1 MTERDW
7 NLGEA
12 PVIPL
17 RNVVV
22 FPYQVL
28 PLFVGRPKSLKSIEA
43 ALGSSRRVVL
53 VCQKDEAEEDPGIED
68 MYDIGV
74 GAEILQL
81 LKLPDG
87 SDRVLVE
94 GVRRVRITSVRS
106 DNETLMAS
114 IEPLPTD
121 ERTSTGHQALMR
133 VVLDQ
138 FAQYVELSKKLPPET
153 VNSVSGITEPDRFAD
168 VIASNLLLSTEE
180 RQELLS
186 IIEAEQRLHRIA
198 ELLAKEIY
206 VLELARKIESDVKAK
221 IDQSQREYYLREQV
235 RAIEKELG
243 EEGEEAGEVGEYRKR
258 LEKTRLPEYARDKI
272 EEELGRLAKTPAMSP
287 ESSVIRTY
295 LDWLLGLPWDVRTV
309 DKLDLKR
316 ARRVLDKDHYG
327 LEEVK
332 DRVLEYL
339 AVRKLSQKPRGP
351 ILCFVG
357 PPGVGKT
364 SLGKS
369 IAETLNRKFV
379 RVSLGGIR
387 DEAEVRGHRRTY
399 VGALP
404 GRIIQGI
411 KQAGTKNPV
420 FLLDEIDKVG
430 ADFRGDPTAALLEA
444 LDPEQNAQFSDHYVE
459 IPFDLSEVLFLTTA
473 NVSETIPPALLDR
486 MEVIPLPGYTDEEKL
501 QIARHFLLPKSLPNH
516 GLRPQDLQLD
526 DDVIRAIIQQYTREA
541 GVRGLER
548 ALVRISRKVARS
560 KVEEKSAFRGVR
572 LRVER
577 LAQYLD
583 LPLYSYT
590 SLINGPRVGV
600 ACGLVVT
607 QYGGDTVYVEA
618 TRMDG
623 KGNLQ
628 LTGQLG
634 DVMKESAQA
643 ALSYIR
649 AHAAAIGLMPR
660 FIEKVDLHVHVP
672 EGAVPKEGPSAGV
685 TMAAAMVSALTGR
698 KVRADVAM
706 TGEITLR
713 GQVLPVGGIKSK
725 VLGAYRAGITEVILP
740 EENRRDT
747 TKISSDI
754 ASRLQFTFVTDIAEV
769 LNRALLPLE
778 KSGVRRSVA
787 PKQ

>member
-1 MTERDW
+1 MSDRDW
-7 NLGEA
+7 DLTQA
-12 PVIPL
+12 PLIPL

-22 FPYQVL
+22 FPYHVL
-28 PLFVGRPKSLKSIEA
+28 PLFVGRPKSLKSIES
-43 ALGSSRRVVL
+43 ALATNRRIVL
-53 VCQKDEAEEDPGIED
+53 VCQKDESNEDPELD
-68 MYDIGV
+68 DLHEIGV

-94 GVRRVRITSVRS
+94 GVRRVKITGMHS
-106 DNETLMAS
+106 DGDMLVAD
-114 IEPLPTD
+114 IEPLPVD
-121 ERTSTGHQALMR
+121 EKMSTERQALMR

-138 FAQYVELSKKLPPET
+138 FSQYVELSKKLPSET
-153 VNSVSGITEPDRFAD
+153 VNNVSGVAEPDRFAD
-168 VIASNLLLSTEE
+168 LIASNLLIGTDD
-180 RQELLS
+180 RQELLATVD
-186 IIEAEQRLHRIA
+186 AEQRLHRIA

-243 EEGEEAGEVGEYRKR
+243 EEGEEAGEVGEYRQK
-258 LEKTRLPEYARDKI
+258 LEKVQMPTYARDKV

-295 LDWLLGLPWDVRTV
+295 LDWLIGLPWNVRTS

-316 ARRVLDKDHYG
+316 ARKVLDRDHYG
-327 LEEVK
+327 LEDIK
-332 DRVLEYL
+332 DRILEYL
-339 AVRKLSQKPRGP
+339 AVRKLSDKAKGP

-369 IAETLNRKFV
+369 IAETLDRKFV

-399 VGALP
+399 VGAMP

-444 LDPEQNAQFSDHYVE
+444 LDPEQNTSFSDHYVE

-486 MEVIPLPGYTDEEKL
+486 MEVIPLPGYTDEEKR
-501 QIARHFLLPKSLPNH
+501 QIARNFLLPKAMHMH
-516 GLRPQDLQLD
+516 GLTSNDMTID
-526 DDVIRAIIQQYTREA
+526 DEAVLAVIQQYTREA
-541 GVRGLER
+541 GVRNLER
-548 ALVRISRKVARS
+548 SLVRICRKVARK
-560 KVEEKSAFRGVR
+560 KVEEKKSFQCT
-572 LRVER
+572 RVTSDG
-577 LAQYLD
+577 LTGYLD
-583 LPLYSYT
+583 LPPYSYT
-590 SLINGPRVGV
+590 GPLKEARIGV

-607 QYGGDTVYVEA
+607 QYGGDTVFVEA

-649 AHAAAIGLMPR
+649 AHAADIQLDAHFL
-660 FIEKVDLHVHVP
+660 EKTDLHVHVP

-698 KVRADVAM
+698 RVRSDTAM

-713 GQVLPVGGIKSK
+713 GQVLPVGGIKAK
-725 VLGAYRAGITEVILP
+725 VLGAYRAGIRTIILP

-747 TKISSDI
+747 TKIAPDI
-754 ASRLQFTFVTDIAEV
+754 SNKLQFTFVTDIAQV
-769 LNRALLPLE
+769 LDAALLPLE
-778 KSGVRRSVA
+778 PVDDFMSKKR
-787 PKQ
+787 

>member
-1 MTERDW
+1 MSERDW
-7 NLGEA
+7 ELSEA
-12 PVIPL
+12 PLIPL

-22 FPYQVL
+22 FPYHVL
-28 PLFVGRPKSLKSIEA
+28 PLFVGRPKSLKSIES
-43 ALGSSRRVVL
+43 ALAGNRKIVL
-53 VCQKDEAEEDPGIED
+53 VCQKDESNEDPGLAD
-68 MYDIGV
+68 LYDIGV

-94 GVRRVRITSVRS
+94 GVRRVRITNVRS
-106 DNETLMAS
+106 DDNEMLVAS
-114 IEPLPTD
+114 VEPLPAD
-121 ERTSTGHQALMR
+121 EKTSTERQALMR

-138 FAQYVELSKKLPPET
+138 FSQYVELSRKLPSET
-153 VNSVSGITEPDRFAD
+153 VNNVSGVTEPDRFAD
-168 VIASNLLLSTEE
+168 LIASSLVLGTEDRQALLATPDAEE
-180 RQELLS
+180 
-186 IIEAEQRLHRIA
+186 RLHRIA

-243 EEGEEAGEVGEYRKR
+243 EEGEEAGEVGEYRQK
-258 LEKTRLPEYARDKI
+258 LEKIHMPAYARDKI
-272 EEELGRLAKTPAMSP
+272 DEELARLAKTPAMSP
-287 ESSVIRTY
+287 ESSIIRTY
-295 LDWLLGLPWDVRTV
+295 LDWLIDLPWDIRTA
-309 DKLDLKR
+309 DKINLKR
-316 ARRVLDKDHYG
+316 ARKVLDKDHYG
-327 LEEVK
+327 LEEIK
-332 DRVLEYL
+332 DRILEYL
-339 AVRKLSQKPRGP
+339 AVRKLSDKAKGP

-369 IAETLNRKFV
+369 IAETLDRKFV
-379 RVSLGGIR
+379 HVSLGGIR

-399 VGALP
+399 VGAMP

-444 LDPEQNAQFSDHYVE
+444 LDPEQNTQFSDHYIE

-473 NVSETIPPALLDR
+473 NVSETIPSALLDR
-486 MEVIPLPGYTDEEKL
+486 MEVISLPGYTDEEKQ
-501 QIARHFLLPKSLPNH
+501 QIARRFLLPKAMQQH
-516 GLRPQDLQLD
+516 GLKQEDLAID
-526 DDVIRAIIQQYTREA
+526 DRAVLAIIQQYTREA

-548 ALVRISRKVARS
+548 SLVRICRKVARA
-560 KVEEKSAFRGVR
+560 KVEEKKSFAGATVHADG
-572 LRVER
+572 
-577 LAQYLD
+577 LAAYLD
-583 LPLYSYT
+583 LAPYSYT
-590 SLINGPRVGV
+590 SLIKEARVGV

-607 QYGGDTVYVEA
+607 QYGGDTVYVES

-649 AHAAAIGLMPR
+649 THAVDIGLDPH
-660 FIEKVDLHVHVP
+660 FIEKTDLHVHVP

-685 TMAAAMVSALTGR
+685 TMATAMVSALTGR
-698 KVRADVAM
+698 KVRSDIAM

-713 GQVLPVGGIKSK
+713 GQVLPVGGIKAK
-725 VLGAYRAGITEVILP
+725 VLGAYRAGIRKLILP

-747 TKISSDI
+747 SKISPDI
-754 ASRLQFTFVTDIAEV
+754 SKKLEFTFVNDIAQVFE
-769 LNRALLPLE
+769 RALLPTGTA
-778 KSGVRRSVA
+778 SGSKRRR
-787 PKQ
+787 

>member
-1 MTERDW
+1 MSERDW
-7 NLGEA
+7 ELSEA
-12 PVIPL
+12 PLIPL

-22 FPYQVL
+22 FPYHVL
-28 PLFVGRPKSLKSIEA
+28 PLFVGRPKSLKSIES
-43 ALGSSRRVVL
+43 ALAGNRKIVL
-53 VCQKDEAEEDPGIED
+53 VCQKDESNEDPGLAD
-68 MYDIGV
+68 LYDIGV

-94 GVRRVRITSVRS
+94 GVRRVRITNVRS
-106 DNETLMAS
+106 DDNEMLVAS
-114 IEPLPTD
+114 VEPLPAD
-121 ERTSTGHQALMR
+121 EKTSTERQALMR

-138 FAQYVELSKKLPPET
+138 FSQYVELSRKLPSET
-153 VNSVSGITEPDRFAD
+153 VNNVSGVTEPDRFAD
-168 VIASNLLLSTEE
+168 LIASSLLLGTED
-180 RQELLS
+180 RQTLLATPD
-186 IIEAEQRLHRIA
+186 AEERLHRIA

-221 IDQSQREYYLREQV
+221 VDQSQREYYLREQV

-243 EEGEEAGEVGEYRKR
+243 EEGEEAGEVGEYRQK
-258 LEKTRLPEYARDKI
+258 LEKIQMPAYARDKI
-272 EEELGRLAKTPAMSP
+272 DEELARLAKTPAMSP
-287 ESSVIRTY
+287 ESSIIRTY
-295 LDWLLGLPWDVRTV
+295 LDWLVGLPWDIRTA
-309 DKLDLKR
+309 DKIDLKR
-316 ARRVLDKDHYG
+316 ARKVLDKDHYG
-327 LEEVK
+327 LEEIK
-332 DRVLEYL
+332 DRILEYL
-339 AVRKLSQKPRGP
+339 AVRKLSDKAKGP

-369 IAETLNRKFV
+369 IAETLDRKFV
-379 RVSLGGIR
+379 HVSLGGIR

-399 VGALP
+399 VGAMP

-444 LDPEQNAQFSDHYVE
+444 LDPEQNTQFSDHYIE

-473 NVSETIPPALLDR
+473 NVSETIPSALLDR
-486 MEVIPLPGYTDEEKL
+486 MEVISLPGYTDEEKQ
-501 QIARHFLLPKSLPNH
+501 QIARHFLLPKAMQQH
-516 GLRPQDLQLD
+516 GLKQEDLAID
-526 DDVIRAIIQQYTREA
+526 DRAVLAIIQQYTREA

-548 ALVRISRKVARS
+548 SLVRICRKVARA
-560 KVEEKSAFRGVR
+560 KVEEKKSFAGAAVHADG
-572 LRVER
+572 
-577 LAQYLD
+577 LAAYLD
-583 LPLYSYT
+583 LAPYSYT
-590 SLINGPRVGV
+590 SLIKEARVGV

-607 QYGGDTVYVEA
+607 QYGGDTVYVES

-649 AHAAAIGLMPR
+649 THAVDIGLDPH
-660 FIEKVDLHVHVP
+660 FIEKTDLHVHVP

-685 TMAAAMVSALTGR
+685 TMATAMVSALTGR
-698 KVRADVAM
+698 KVRSDIAM

-713 GQVLPVGGIKSK
+713 GQVLPVGGIKAK
-725 VLGAYRAGITEVILP
+725 VLGAYRAGIRKLILP

-747 TKISSDI
+747 SKISPDI
-754 ASRLQFTFVTDIAEV
+754 SKKLEFTFVNDIAQV
-769 LNRALLPLE
+769 LDKALLPAGTA
-778 KSGVRRSVA
+778 SGSKRRH
-787 PKQ
+787 

>member
-1 MTERDW
+1 MSERDW
-7 NLGEA
+7 DLSEA
-12 PVIPL
+12 PLIPL

-22 FPYQVL
+22 FPYHVL
-28 PLFVGRPKSLKSIEA
+28 PLFVGRPKSLKSIES
-43 ALGSSRRVVL
+43 ALATNRKIVL
-53 VCQKDEAEEDPGIED
+53 VCQKDESNEDPGLAD
-68 MYDIGV
+68 LYDIGV

-94 GVRRVRITSVRS
+94 GVRRVRVTNVRS
-106 DNETLMAS
+106 DDELLVAS
-114 IEPLPTD
+114 VEPLPAD
-121 ERTSTGHQALMR
+121 EKTSTERQALMR

-138 FAQYVELSKKLPPET
+138 FSQYVELSKKLPSES
-153 VNSVSGITEPDRFAD
+153 VNNVSGVTEPDRFAD
-168 VIASNLLLSTEE
+168 LIASSLLLGAED
-180 RQELLS
+180 RQTLLATLDA
-186 IIEAEQRLHRIA
+186 AERLHRIA

-221 IDQSQREYYLREQV
+221 VDQSQREYYLREQV
-235 RAIEKELG
+235 RAIDKELG
-243 EEGEEAGEVGEYRKR
+243 EEGEEAGEVGEYRQK
-258 LEKTRLPEYARDKI
+258 LEKIHMPAYVHDKI
-272 EEELGRLAKTPAMSP
+272 DEELGRLAKTPAMSP

-295 LDWLLGLPWDVRTV
+295 LDWLVGLPWDVRTA
-309 DKLDLKR
+309 DKIDLKR
-316 ARRVLDKDHYG
+316 ARKVLDKDHYG
-327 LEEVK
+327 LEEIK
-332 DRVLEYL
+332 DRILEYL
-339 AVRKLSQKPRGP
+339 AVRKLSDKAKGP

-369 IAETLNRKFV
+369 IAETLDRKFV
-379 RVSLGGIR
+379 HVSLGGIR

-399 VGALP
+399 VGAMP

-444 LDPEQNAQFSDHYVE
+444 LDPEQNTQFSDHYIE

-473 NVSETIPPALLDR
+473 NVSDTIPSALLDR
-486 MEVIPLPGYTDEEKL
+486 MEVISLPGYTDEEKQ
-501 QIARHFLLPKSLPNH
+501 QIARHFLLPKAMHQH
-516 GLRPQDLQLD
+516 GLKPEDLVID
-526 DDVIRAIIQQYTREA
+526 DGAVLAIIQQYTREA

-548 ALVRISRKVARS
+548 SLVRICRKVARAE
-560 KVEEKSAFRGVR
+560 VEQKKLFKGVT
-572 LRVER
+572 VNADD
-577 LAQYLD
+577 LAGYLD
-583 LPLYSYT
+583 LAPYSYT
-590 SLINGPRVGV
+590 SLIKEARVGV

-607 QYGGDTVYVEA
+607 QYGGDTVYVES

-649 AHAAAIGLMPR
+649 THAVDIGLDPH
-660 FIEKVDLHVHVP
+660 FIEKTDLHVHVP

-685 TMAAAMVSALTGR
+685 TMATAMVSALTGR
-698 KVRADVAM
+698 KVRSDIAM

-713 GQVLPVGGIKSK
+713 GQVLPVGGIKAK
-725 VLGAYRAGITEVILP
+725 VLGAYRAGIRKLILP

-747 TKISSDI
+747 SKISPEISKK
-754 ASRLQFTFVTDIAEV
+754 LEFTFVNDIAQVFEK
-769 LNRALLPLE
+769 ALMPVE
-778 KSGVRRSVA
+778 PASVSRGRR
-787 PKQ
+787 

>member
-1 MTERDW
+1 MSERDW
-7 NLGEA
+7 QLSEA
-12 PVIPL
+12 PLIPL

-22 FPYQVL
+22 FPYHVL
-28 PLFVGRPKSLKSIEA
+28 PLFVGRPKSLKSIESALA
-43 ALGSSRRVVL
+43 ANRKIVL
-53 VCQKDEAEEDPGIED
+53 VCQKDESNEDPGLAD
-68 MYDIGV
+68 LYDIGV

-94 GVRRVRITSVRS
+94 GVRRVRIKNVRS
-106 DNETLMAS
+106 DDDEMLVAG
-114 IEPLPTD
+114 IEPLPID
-121 ERTSTGHQALMR
+121 DKTSTERQALMR

-138 FAQYVELSKKLPPET
+138 FSQYVELSRKLPSET
-153 VNSVSGITEPDRFAD
+153 VNNVSGVTEPDRFAD
-168 VIASNLLLSTEE
+168 LIASSLLLGTED
-180 RQELLS
+180 RQALLATLD
-186 IIEAEQRLHRIA
+186 AEERLHRIA

-221 IDQSQREYYLREQV
+221 VDQSQREYYLREQV
-235 RAIEKELG
+235 RVIEKELG
-243 EEGEEAGEVGEYRKR
+243 EEGEEAGEVGEYRQK
-258 LEKTRLPEYARDKI
+258 LEKIHMPAYARDKI
-272 EEELGRLAKTPAMSP
+272 DEELARLAKTPAMSP

-295 LDWLLGLPWDVRTV
+295 LDWLIGLPWDIRTA
-309 DKLDLKR
+309 DKINLKR
-316 ARRVLDKDHYG
+316 ARKVLEKDHYG
-327 LEEVK
+327 LEEIK
-332 DRVLEYL
+332 DRILEYL
-339 AVRKLSQKPRGP
+339 AVRKLSDKAKGP

-369 IAETLNRKFV
+369 IAETLDRKFV
-379 RVSLGGIR
+379 HVSLGGIR

-399 VGALP
+399 VGAMP

-444 LDPEQNAQFSDHYVE
+444 LDPEQNTQFSDHYIE

-473 NVSETIPPALLDR
+473 NVSETIPSALLDR
-486 MEVIPLPGYTDEEKL
+486 MEVISLPGYTDEEKQ
-501 QIARHFLLPKSLPNH
+501 QIARHFLLPKAMQQH
-516 GLRPQDLQLD
+516 GLKEEDLAID
-526 DDVIRAIIQQYTREA
+526 DRAVLAIIQQYTREA

-548 ALVRISRKVARS
+548 SLVRICRKVARA
-560 KVEEKSAFRGVR
+560 KVEEKKSFAGVT
-572 LRVER
+572 VHADN
-577 LAQYLD
+577 LAAYLD
-583 LPLYSYT
+583 LAPYSYT
-590 SLINGPRVGV
+590 SLIKEARVGV

-607 QYGGDTVYVEA
+607 QYGGDTVYVES

-649 AHAAAIGLMPR
+649 THAVEIGLDPH
-660 FIEKVDLHVHVP
+660 FIEKTDLHVHVP

-685 TMAAAMVSALTGR
+685 TMATAMVSALTGR
-698 KVRADVAM
+698 KVRSDIAM

-713 GQVLPVGGIKSK
+713 GQVLPVGGIKAK
-725 VLGAYRAGITEVILP
+725 VLGAYRAGIRKLILP

-747 TKISSDI
+747 SKISPDI
-754 ASRLQFTFVTDIAEV
+754 SKKLEFTFVNDIAQV
-769 LNRALLPLE
+769 LEEALLPAGTA
-778 KSGVRRSVA
+778 SGSNRRH
-787 PKQ
+787 